1 MIAMAQAL
9 PTAVAE
15 LAPVP
20 HSPLIDVTG
29 FEGWLR
35 AAHPGSRITFHR
47 GHTLR
52 RPPEQRPS
60 ERARTRRRGPRS
72 TVSRTAA
79 MRATRT
85 GPRPPC
91 SSSRHGDADLQL
103 PRDPNP
109 HAREAPPRRIPPAQT
124 VGGHA

>member
-47 GHTLR
+47 GLLCVDR
-52 RPPEQRPS
+52 RKRPS
-60 ERARTRRRGPRS
+60 EPHDPARDAIDRLADR
-72 TVSRTAA
+72 A
-79 MRATRT
+79 MRATEQ
-85 GPRPPC
+85 GLVHLFQQ
-91 SSSRHGDADLQL
+91 RHGDADFSYLAIRTRTPVKRRRAAFPPLKQL
-103 PRDPNP
+103 ETR
-109 HAREAPPRRIPPAQT
+109 
-124 VGGHA
+124 